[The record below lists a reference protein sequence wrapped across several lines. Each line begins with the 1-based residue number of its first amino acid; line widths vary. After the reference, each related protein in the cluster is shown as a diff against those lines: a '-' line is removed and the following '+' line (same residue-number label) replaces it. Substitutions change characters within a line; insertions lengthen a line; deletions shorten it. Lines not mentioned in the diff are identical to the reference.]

1 VRSPR
6 TLTAALP
13 FVLALACAPE
23 LGDVAGRPQDA
34 RPLQLGVAA
43 RDSLKCDVG
52 DCADW
57 YALVLDAKR
66 PVELQLDADTG
77 PAWNV
82 AVELILRDAAG
93 NELGHERSDGRPTV
107 SLRAELAPGRY
118 WIAVRSA
125 TAGSVVPYSLV
136 ARGG

>member
-1 VRSPR
+1 MPPR
-6 TLTAALP
+6 ALAAALA
-13 FVLALACAPE
+13 FAFAFGCATE
-23 LGDVAGRPQDA
+23 LEPVRGRPEDA

-118 WIAVRSA
+118 LVAVRSA
-125 TAGSVVPYSLV
+125 TAGSVVPYALT
-136 ARGG
+136 ARVG